1 MADNQQDVKGIGDRG
16 TGERLKF
23 LRDSSGRIVSDEG
36 HSRLGTFRDGEFQ
49 GFVDRVQLDPVEIT
63 PTPKPR
69 PPVTKVR
76 KPQATKEA
84 VRSTTPVDRG
94 LETKE
99 AIPQPPRQ
107 RTSKVDSGTVGDEIL
122 SIAAAAAPF
131 VNGLRSTLATAKARA
146 LAGRFRKG
154 EPVSIEDV
162 KHAAKEL
169 SDAAQLFGTDVTTAD
184 WTPLMDVYAKQIEE
198 QARLVIEQGTGA
210 APAVVL
216 SLMVELLSIERQK
229 QLGGFESAEG
239 IPQIVLELAKIRASQ
254 LEKD

>member
-99 AIPQPPRQ
+99 AILNFFERGEVV
-107 RTSKVDSGTVGDEIL
+107 RCEHLSLDNGEVDLNLIEPTGMDRAVDGHDFGIGRLKTFDRGSATMGGTVVDDPKHTAGLAVRGLVHDL
-122 SIAAAAAPF
+122 S
-131 VNGLRSTLATAKARA
+131 
-146 LAGRFRKG
+146 
-154 EPVSIEDV
+154 
-162 KHAAKEL
+162 H
-169 SDAAQLFGTDVTTAD
+169 
-184 WTPLMDVYAKQIEE
+184 
-198 QARLVIEQGTGA
+198 
-210 APAVVL
+210 
-216 SLMVELLSIERQK
+216 
-229 QLGGFESAEG
+229 
-239 IPQIVLELAKIRASQ
+239 
-254 LEKD
+254 